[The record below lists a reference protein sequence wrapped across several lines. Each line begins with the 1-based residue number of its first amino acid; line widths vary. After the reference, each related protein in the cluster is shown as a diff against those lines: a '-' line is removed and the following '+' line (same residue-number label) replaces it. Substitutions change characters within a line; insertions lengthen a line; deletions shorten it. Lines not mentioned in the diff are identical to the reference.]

1 MAVDLSGLEA
11 AVANNNTVDA
21 SAIAVIEG
29 ITQQIKDA
37 IAADDLGDS
46 EAINALVASL
56 EASTTSLAAAVSANT
71 EPPTPT
77 P

>member
-1 MAVDLSGLEA
+1 MAVDLSALEA

-29 ITQQIKDA
+29 ITQQIRDA

-71 EPPTPT
+71 TPPTP
-77 P
+77 

>member
-1 MAVDLSGLEA
+1 MAVDLSALEA

-29 ITQQIKDA
+29 ITQQIRDA
-37 IAADDLGDS
+37 IAADDLGDA

-71 EPPTPT
+71 TPPTP
-77 P
+77 